1 MIDETHIDSRF
12 HLAMLLHKTY
22 DLGEAR
28 RHFTVVAKQRPDDET
43 VLHQLALVCYDQQA
57 WNYCI
62 DYLTKALEMKGRYVD
77 ALFTLGMA
85 RLMNK

>member
-28 RHFTVVAKQRPDDET
+28 RHFTEVAKQRPDDET